1 MAFLLP
7 LGELVLE
14 GIAGGVASNMGK
26 EIYDQ
31 FAPRLKEGA
40 IDLAGKKIG
49 AYAQDNPK
57 GFVAQTLEKSYQ
69 YSKLPREKTHHNHRH
84 KRSGHRRTG

>member
-7 LGELVLE
+7 LGELVIE

-49 AYAQDNPK
+49 GYAQAHPT

>member
-7 LGELVLE
+7 LGELVME
-14 GIAGGVASNMGK
+14 GIGAGMAQNMGR

-40 IDLAGKKIG
+40 VDLAGRKIG
-49 AYAQDNPK
+49 EYAQDHPT
-57 GFVAQTLEKSYQ
+57 GFIAETLEKSYQ

-84 KRSGHRRTG
+84 KRSGHRRTH

>member
-7 LGELVLE
+7 LGELVME
-14 GIAGGVASNMGK
+14 GIGAGMAQNMGK

-40 IDLAGKKIG
+40 IDLAGRKIG
-49 AYAQDNPK
+49 EYAQDHPT
-57 GFVAQTLEKSYQ
+57 GFVAETLEKSYQ
-69 YSKLPREKTHHNHRH
+69 YSKLPREKTHHNCRH
-84 KRSGHRRTG
+84 KRTGHRRTQ